1 MIKVYKRGVIMSETT
16 RINMVIPTELKERLE
31 KTAKSKGLNMSALI
45 RLILMENLD
54 HEEGKN
60 IE

>member
-1 MIKVYKRGVIMSETT
+1 MSETT